1 MQESSELIFVDSSSN
16 IYQHSMR
23 VFIFC
28 TYSVAVALPIGI
40 VFTSD
45 EQMGTLTEAFALLK
59 SFSE

>member
-1 MQESSELIFVDSSSN
+1 
-16 IYQHSMR
+16 MR

-28 TYSVAVALPIGI
+28 THSVAVALPIGI

-45 EQMGTLTEAFALLK
+45 EEMGTLTEAFALLK